1 MKQITLDFI
10 NMRSIVE
17 QQDIG
22 QAMNARRAQLED
34 ILHPQI
40 TESDVLGWVDLDK
53 RAPETLLAQIEAK
66 AQEIRENADTFL
78 LIGVGGSNQGARA
91 VIKAFQ
97 TEVKP
102 EILYT
107 GNNLS
112 PYSMNQILE
121 QIKGKSVYVNIIA
134 KNFATLEPGICFRM
148 VRKYL
153 EATYGSM
160 KRTKSLVEQ
169 IEKLNLKNYF
179 QRL

>member
-1 MKQITLDFI
+1 MKQITLDFA
-10 NMRSIVE
+10 NLRSTVTS
-17 QQDIG
+17 QDIG
-22 QAMNARRAQLED
+22 QAMNAYRAQLEA

-40 TESDVLGWVDLDK
+40 TESDDVLGWVDLDK
-53 RAPETLLAQIEAK
+53 CAPEALLSQIEAK
-66 AQEIRENADTFL
+66 AQEIRENADVFL

-153 EATYGSM
+153 EATYG
-160 KRTKSLVEQ
+160 TAEAA
-169 IEKLNLKNYF
+169 
-179 QRL
+179 QRPVRPRAAVWNAWPR